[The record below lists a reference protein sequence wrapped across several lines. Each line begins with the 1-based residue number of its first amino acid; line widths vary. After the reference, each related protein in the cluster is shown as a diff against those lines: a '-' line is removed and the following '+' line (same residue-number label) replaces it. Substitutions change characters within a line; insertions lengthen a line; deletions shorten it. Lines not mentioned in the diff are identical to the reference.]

1 MALSLYYGIT
11 RLIRSFILSLL
22 KLKYMDDD
30 FAKQQGWLTDKEL
43 QDMDQRFKKTE
54 EEALKNMLKHFD
66 RIHDK
71 LFNFN
76 NILIAGYFALSKL
89 EKEISLATIF
99 IPIANLIVLLYI
111 EYKMMEKSRFESS
124 ITQKTSKEIESW
136 GKRITRT
143 NQYSLLAICS
153 TSIVTVWFL
162 YYLLF

>member
-1 MALSLYYGIT
+1 
-11 RLIRSFILSLL
+11 
-22 KLKYMDDD
+22 MDDE
-30 FAKQQGWLTDKEL
+30 FAKRQGWLTEKEL

-124 ITQKTSKEIESW
+124 ITEKTPTEIEQW

-153 TSIVTVWFL
+153 TSIVTMWFL
-162 YYLLF
+162 YYLLL

>member
-1 MALSLYYGIT
+1 
-11 RLIRSFILSLL
+11 
-22 KLKYMDDD
+22 MDDE
-30 FAKQQGWLTDKEL
+30 FAKRQGWLTDREL

-124 ITQKTSKEIESW
+124 ITQKTPKEIEQW

-153 TSIVTVWFL
+153 TSIVTMWFL